1 MRIQPL
7 LLALTLALAGGS
19 AMAADDL
26 PPPPPPPGGPG
37 AGPVMNVRFFGSP
50 EEHAKRLLERAD
62 GNHDQLISRDEAT
75 AGAPILAVQFDAIDA
90 NKDGQ
95 VSADEL
101 KAFHEAMRKAAEAE
115 RKVHLAAMVKKLDLN
130 GDGAVSR
137 AEAQQGAP
145 HLARR
150 FDKLDANKDGQLT
163 AAELEA
169 GVMRVHRVIHK
180 E

>member
-1 MRIQPL
+1 MRTQPL
-7 LLALTLALAGGS
+7 VLALTLAFAGGT
-19 AMAADDL
+19 ALAADDL
-26 PPPPPPPGGPG
+26 PPPPPPGGPG

-50 EEHAKRLLERAD
+50 EEHAKRLIERAD
-62 GNHDQLISRDEAT
+62 SNHDQLISRDEAK
-75 AGAPILAVQFDAIDA
+75 AGAPILAVQFDAIDT

-95 VSADEL
+95 LSADEL

-115 RKVHLAAMVKKLDLN
+115 HKAHLAAMIKKLDLN

-145 HLARR
+145 HLAKR

-169 GVMRVHRVIHK
+169 GMMRVHHIVHK